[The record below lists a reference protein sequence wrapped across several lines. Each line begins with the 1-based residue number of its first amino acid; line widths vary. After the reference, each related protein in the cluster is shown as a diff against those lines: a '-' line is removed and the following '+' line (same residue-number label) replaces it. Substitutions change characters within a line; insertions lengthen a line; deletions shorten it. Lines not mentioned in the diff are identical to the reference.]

1 MRNPFNKKPRNDY
14 EPYDEGYDSG
24 FYRGDD
30 EDDGVVGDFE
40 DDMAALPPRKS
51 AGGSN
56 KLKVVKP
63 REYQEGPQIADYL
76 ASGNTVVMNIEELER
91 ASALRL
97 IDFLLG
103 ALHVLGGEFRRV
115 TKTTLVLSPRSG
127 ELSAD
132 DDRSSADEEEEI

>member
-1 MRNPFNKKPRNDY
+1 MKNPFNKRPRNDY
-14 EPYDEGYDSG
+14 ESYDQEYDGG
-24 FYRGDD
+24 FYRGDE
-30 EDDGVVGDFE
+30 EDDGVVGDF
-40 DDMAALPPRKS
+40 DDDTPALPARKS

-115 TKTTLVLSPRSG
+115 TKTTLVRSPRSG
-127 ELSAD
+127 ELSTD
-132 DDRSSADEEEEI
+132 EDRIGADEEDEI